1 VSTRKVSQRRALVR
15 LGILDVGSNTVHLL
29 VVDAEPGSRPVPA
42 ADPSWDSPLLRQIDG
57 DHSVSDEG
65 LQELVSVIDEA
76 HDYAKQLG
84 VTDFSA
90 FATSAFRDAP
100 NADELLEIVRHRT
113 GVDLHVLDGDD
124 EARLTFLAARRW
136 FGWGS
141 GRLLLID
148 IGGGSLELAAG
159 ADESPE
165 HVASL
170 PLGAARLTRD
180 LLPDDPPRD
189 EDVKALQVHVRA
201 TIAATLRP
209 FRTEASDVAVG
220 TSKTLRSL
228 ARVAGAAPSAEGPYV
243 RRILRADD
251 AERLVDKLAGLPTK
265 ERAKLPG
272 VSSRRARQLL
282 AGAIVASTTMSLL
295 DIDEVNICPW
305 ALREGVILARQDW
318 MTVW

>member
-1 VSTRKVSQRRALVR
+1 VR

-42 ADPSWDSPLLRQIDG
+42 ADKRWDSPLLHQVG
-57 DHSVSDEG
+57 DDHAVSAEG
-65 LQELVSVIDEA
+65 QQELHDVIVEA
-76 HDYAKQLG
+76 SAYSRELG
-84 VTDFSA
+84 VSDFSA
-90 FATSAFRDAP
+90 FATSAFREAS
-100 NADELLEIVRHRT
+100 NVDELLDGVRRET
-113 GVDLHVLDGDD
+113 GVDLHVLEGED

-141 GRLLLID
+141 GRLLLVD

-159 ADESPE
+159 ADEVPE

-180 LLPDDPPRD
+180 FLPGDPPRAAD
-189 EDVKALQVHVRA
+189 
-201 TIAATLRP
+201 IAALRSHVTAAVAERLRP
-209 FRTEASDVAVG
+209 FRAHPSDLSAG

-228 ARVAGAAPSAEGPYV
+228 ARVAGAAPSAEGLYV
-243 RRILRADD
+243 KRVLRADD
-251 AERLVDKLAGLPTK
+251 AEQLVDKLAGLPAK

-272 VSSRRARQLL
+272 VSAGRAPQLL
-282 AGAIVASTTMSLL
+282 AGAIVAFTTLSLL
-295 DIDEVNICPW
+295 GIDELQICPW

>member
-1 VSTRKVSQRRALVR
+1 MR

-29 VVDAEPGSRPVPA
+29 VVDAEPGARPVPA
-42 ADPSWDSPLLRQIDG
+42 ADHRWDSPLLHQVG
-57 DHSVSDEG
+57 DDHAVSREG
-65 LQELVSVIDEA
+65 QQELHDVIEEA
-76 HDYAKQLG
+76 HAYARELG
-84 VTDFSA
+84 VADFSA
-90 FATSAFRDAP
+90 FATSAFREAS
-100 NADELLEIVRHRT
+100 NADALLDGVRRET
-113 GVDLHVLDGDD
+113 GVDLHVLEGDD

-141 GRLLLID
+141 GRLLLVD

-159 ADESPE
+159 ADEVPE

-180 LLPDDPPRD
+180 FLPDDPPRAA
-189 EDVKALQVHVRA
+189 DVAALRAHV
-201 TIAATLRP
+201 TAAVAERLRP
-209 FRTEASDVAVG
+209 FRAHPSDVAVG

-228 ARVAGAAPSAEGPYV
+228 ARVAGAAPSAEGLYV
-243 RRILRADD
+243 KRVLRADD
-251 AERLVDKLAGLPTK
+251 AEQLVDKLSSLPAK

-272 VSSRRARQLL
+272 VSARRAPQLL
-282 AGAIVASTTMSLL
+282 AGAIVAFTTLTLL
-295 DIDEVNICPW
+295 GLDELQICPW

>member
-1 VSTRKVSQRRALVR
+1 MR

-42 ADPSWDSPLLRQIDG
+42 ADKKWDSPLLHQVG
-57 DHSVSDEG
+57 DDHAVSEEG
-65 LQELVSVIDEA
+65 QQELHDVIEEA
-76 HDYAKQLG
+76 HASARELG
-84 VTDFSA
+84 VADFSA
-90 FATSAFRDAP
+90 FATSAFREAS
-100 NADELLEIVRHRT
+100 NADALLDGVRRET
-113 GVDLHVLDGDD
+113 GVDLHVLEGDD

-141 GRLLLID
+141 GRLLLVD

-159 ADESPE
+159 ADEVPE

-180 LLPDDPPRD
+180 FLPDDPPRD
-189 EDVKALQVHVRA
+189 SDVTALRRHVST
-201 TIAATLRP
+201 TIAERLRP
-209 FRTEASDVAVG
+209 FRAQPSDLAVG

-228 ARVAGAAPSAEGPYV
+228 ARIAGAAPSGEGLYV
-243 RRILRADD
+243 KRLLRADD
-251 AERLVDKLAGLPTK
+251 AERLVDKLAGLPAK

-272 VSSRRARQLL
+272 VSSRRAPQLL
-282 AGAIVASTTMSLL
+282 AGAIVASTTLNLL
-295 DIDEVNICPW
+295 GIDELHICPW

>member
-1 VSTRKVSQRRALVR
+1 VR

-29 VVDAEPGSRPVPA
+29 VVDAEPGAAPVPA
-42 ADPSWDSPLLRQIDG
+42 SDQRWDSPLLHQRDE
-57 DHSVSDEG
+57 DHSVTSDG
-65 LQELVSVIDEA
+65 QDELVSVIEEA
-76 HDYAKQLG
+76 HAHARELG
-84 VTDFSA
+84 VADFSA
-90 FATSAFRDAP
+90 FATSAFRDAS
-100 NADELLEIVRHRT
+100 NADDLLERVRKQT
-113 GVDLHVLDGDD
+113 GVDLHVLDGED

-136 FGWGS
+136 LGWGS
-141 GRLLLID
+141 GRLLMVD

-159 ADESPE
+159 ADEAPE

-180 LLPDDPPRD
+180 HLPGDPSKGKEVEALRD
-189 EDVKALQVHVRA
+189 FVSAA
-201 TIAATLRP
+201 IAERIRP
-209 FRTEASDVAVG
+209 FRSDDCDVAVG

-243 RRILRADD
+243 RRVLSAAD
-251 AERLVDKLAGLPTK
+251 AERLVDKLAGLAAK
-265 ERAKLPG
+265 DRAKLPG
-272 VSSRRARQLL
+272 VSSRRAPQLL

-295 DIDEVNICPW
+295 DIDELQICPW

>member
-1 VSTRKVSQRRALVR
+1 MR

-42 ADPSWDSPLLRQIDG
+42 ADKRWDSPLLHQVG
-57 DHSVSDEG
+57 DDHAVSSEG
-65 LQELVSVIDEA
+65 QQELHDVIEEA
-76 HDYAKQLG
+76 HAYARELG
-84 VTDFSA
+84 VSDFSA
-90 FATSAFRDAP
+90 FATSAFREAS
-100 NADELLEIVRHRT
+100 NAEKLLDGVRRET
-113 GVDLHVLDGDD
+113 GVDLHVLEGDD

-141 GRLLLID
+141 GRMLLVD

-159 ADESPE
+159 ADEVPE

-180 LLPDDPPRD
+180 FLSDDPPS
-189 EDVKALQVHVRA
+189 ESEVTALRSHV
-201 TIAATLRP
+201 TAAVAERLRP
-209 FRTEASDVAVG
+209 FRAHPSDLAVG

-228 ARVAGAAPSAEGPYV
+228 ARVAGAAPSAEGLYV
-243 RRILRADD
+243 KRLLRAGD
-251 AERLVDKLAGLPTK
+251 AEQLVDKLAGLTAK

-272 VSSRRARQLL
+272 VSARRATQLL
-282 AGAIVASTTMSLL
+282 AGAIVASTTLNLL
-295 DIDEVNICPW
+295 GVEELHICPW

>member
-1 VSTRKVSQRRALVR
+1 MR

-42 ADPSWDSPLLRQIDG
+42 ADRRWDSPLLHQVG
-57 DHSVSDEG
+57 DDHAVSAEG
-65 LQELVSVIDEA
+65 QQELHDVIVEA
-76 HDYAKQLG
+76 HAYSRELG
-84 VTDFSA
+84 VADFSA
-90 FATSAFRDAP
+90 FATSAFREAS
-100 NADELLEIVRHRT
+100 NADELLDGVRRET
-113 GVDLHVLDGDD
+113 GVDLHVLEGED

-141 GRLLLID
+141 GRLLLVD
-148 IGGGSLELAAG
+148 IGGGSLELAVG
-159 ADESPE
+159 ADEVPE

-180 LLPDDPPRD
+180 FLPDDPPRSA
-189 EDVKALQVHVRA
+189 DVAKLRSHV
-201 TIAATLRP
+201 TAAVAERLRP
-209 FRTEASDVAVG
+209 FRAHPSDVAVG

-228 ARVAGAAPSAEGPYV
+228 ARVAGAAPSAEGLYV
-243 RRILRADD
+243 KRVLRTDD
-251 AERLVDKLAGLPTK
+251 AEQLVDKLAGLPAK

-272 VSSRRARQLL
+272 VSASRAPQLL
-282 AGAIVASTTMSLL
+282 AGAIVAFTTLNLL
-295 DIDEVNICPW
+295 GIDELQICPW

>member
-1 VSTRKVSQRRALVR
+1 MR

-42 ADPSWDSPLLRQIDG
+42 ADQRWDSPLLHQVG
-57 DHSVSDEG
+57 EDHAVSPEG
-65 LQELVSVIDEA
+65 QQELHDVIEEA
-76 HDYAKQLG
+76 HAYARELG

-90 FATSAFRDAP
+90 FATSAFREAS
-100 NADELLEIVRHRT
+100 NADELLDGVRRET
-113 GVDLHVLDGDD
+113 GVDLHVLEGDD

-141 GRLLLID
+141 GRLLLVD

-159 ADESPE
+159 ADEVPE
-165 HVASL
+165 HVASV

-180 LLPDDPPRD
+180 FLPGDPPRD
-189 EDVKALQVHVRA
+189 AD
-201 TIAATLRP
+201 IAALRSHASASIAERLRP
-209 FRTEASDVAVG
+209 FRAQPSDVAVG

-228 ARVAGAAPSAEGPYV
+228 ARVAGAAPSAEGLYV
-243 RRILRADD
+243 KRVLRADD
-251 AERLVDKLAGLPTK
+251 AEQLVDKLAGLSAK
-265 ERAKLPG
+265 DRAKLPG
-272 VSSRRARQLL
+272 VSGRRAPQLL

-295 DIDEVNICPW
+295 GIEELNICPW